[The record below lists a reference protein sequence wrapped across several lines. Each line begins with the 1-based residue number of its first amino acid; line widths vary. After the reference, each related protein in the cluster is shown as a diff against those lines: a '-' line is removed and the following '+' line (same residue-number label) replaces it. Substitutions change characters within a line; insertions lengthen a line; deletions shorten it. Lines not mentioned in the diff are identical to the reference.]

1 MEKWEDARVMFL
13 MCAEQ
18 FKTSFSFFNLGVAN
32 YNLGLYDEAEKVL
45 AIVNLMDSSNALT
58 WAYLSLSLLQK

>member
-1 MEKWEDARVMFL
+1 MFL

-32 YNLGLYDEAEKVL
+32 YHLGFYDEAEKVL

-58 WAYLSLSLLQK
+58 WAYLALSLLSK

>member
-13 MCAEQ
+13 LCAES

-45 AIVNLMDSSNALT
+45 AIVNLMDSSNSLT
-58 WAYLSLSLLQK
+58 WAYLALSLLRK

>member
-1 MEKWEDARVMFL
+1 MFL

-32 YNLGLYDEAEKVL
+32 YNLGLFDEAEKVL
-45 AIVNLMDSSNALT
+45 AIVNLMDS
-58 WAYLSLSLLQK
+58 

>member
-1 MEKWEDARVMFL
+1 MFL

-18 FKTSFSFFNLGVAN
+18 FKTLFSFFNLGVAN